1 MLFLFFK
8 DVYILQRLN
17 VTGRILH
24 RSCFRCARCKSQL
37 SIANYYETE
46 KEGIYCCEMCPD
58 EENVRET
65 EIALSKITLE
75 RNKKLDISNSDADEE
90 ESSDENNDRDTISNS
105 GQRDENPLEKVQ
117 EAEDESSLPESQ
129 QNVEE
134 KLVVTI
140 VSDNPDGSINSN
152 AIINID
158 TVSTDS
164 MVHGQVLTESLP
176 PDESINKLEIQDS
189 DKYISTIEV
198 NPTVKENIDTEDICT
213 PMLRPECDQI
223 ESKGETCED
232 NTDLKLDTA
241 DDDSNRENKSYDDE
255 SNCDNQTSELP
266 SISIQS
272 ECKMPLEKENILIDE
287 IEQKTESN
295 KIDADAQVLSTPSNQ
310 CQEENEVAEISYPS
324 DMNPFGEDES
334 VEEEKPIISITNAQG
349 EINLPEQDIKLDKVD
364 KKVSSNPFAS
374 DFEESDEEDAVK
386 ESKPTCP
393 STSTP
398 NGPPKP
404 PRTPVK
410 QSLNPFGS
418 DFEDEDED
426 LDTSSKNV
434 TIYSNSRSPGNYEN
448 VTLRSPSSPALSTT
462 SRASSYIAGRRK
474 KRPAPPPP
482 SSNITTRP
490 SPQLRTAIDS
500 QALTKEATTHASI
513 SPTPAPR
520 TSKLPSNTDTS
531 GLSRRPPPRPPP
543 PNSISSSYGHMPKS
557 RNEKDNLN
565 RRSQCMMQMN
575 QNAVIDGSLGSN
587 ITPNLNL
594 GSAGTSD
601 ADSYSIMS
609 GSITSTR

>member
-1 MLFLFFK
+1 
-8 DVYILQRLN
+8 
-17 VTGRILH
+17 
-24 RSCFRCARCKSQL
+24 
-37 SIANYYETE
+37 
-46 KEGIYCCEMCPD
+46 MCPD

-90 ESSDENNDRDTISNS
+90 ESSDENNDKDTISNS
-105 GQRDENPLEKVQ
+105 GQRDEDPLKKVQ
-117 EAEDESSLPESQ
+117 EADDESSLPESQ

-140 VSDNPDGSINSN
+140 VSDNPDGSMNSN

-164 MVHGQVLTESLP
+164 TVHVQVLTESLP
-176 PDESINKLEIQDS
+176 SDENINKLEIQDC
-189 DKYISTIEV
+189 DKIISTIDV
-198 NPTVKENIDTEDICT
+198 TPTVKEINDTEDICT
-213 PMLRPECDQI
+213 PMLRPECDQM
-223 ESKGETCED
+223 ELKEETGED
-232 NTDLKLDTA
+232 NTDLKHDTA
-241 DDDSNRENKSYDDE
+241 DDDSNRENKPYNDD
-255 SNCDNQTSELP
+255 SNCDNQTSELS
-266 SISIQS
+266 SISNQN
-272 ECKMPLEKENILIDE
+272 ECKIPLEKDNILIDE

-295 KIDADAQVLSTPSNQ
+295 KVDADALVLSTPSNQ
-310 CQEENEVAEISYPS
+310 CQEESESAEISYPS

-349 EINLPEQDIKLDKVD
+349 ELNLPEQDIKLDKVD

-374 DFEESDEEDAVK
+374 DFEESDEEDPVK
-386 ESKPTCP
+386 ESKLTCP

-426 LDTSSKNV
+426 LHTSSKNV

-448 VTLRSPSSPALSTT
+448 VTMRSPSSPALSTT
-462 SRASSYIAGRRK
+462 SRASSYIAGKRK

-482 SSNITTRP
+482 SSNATTKP

-500 QALTKEATTHASI
+500 QALTKQATTHANI

-531 GLSRRPPPRPPP
+531 GLSQRPPPRPPP
-543 PNSISSSYGHMPKS
+543 PNSMSSSYGDVPKS
-557 RNEKDNLN
+557 RKEKDNLN

-575 QNAVIDGSLGSN
+575 QSAVIDGSSGSN
-587 ITPNLNL
+587 MTPNLNL

>member
-1 MLFLFFK
+1 M
-8 DVYILQRLN
+8 QRLN
-17 VTGRILH
+17 VAGRILH

-164 MVHGQVLTESLP
+164 MVHRQVLTESLP

-223 ESKGETCED
+223 ESKEETGED
-232 NTDLKLDTA
+232 NTDLKHDTA

-266 SISIQS
+266 SISNQN
-272 ECKMPLEKENILIDE
+272 ECKILLEKENILIDE

-310 CQEENEVAEISYPS
+310 CQEENEAAEISYPS

-334 VEEEKPIISITNAQG
+334 VEEEKPIISITNAKG

-418 DFEDEDED
+418 DFEDEDEVI
-426 LDTSSKNV
+426 DTSSKNV

-462 SRASSYIAGRRK
+462 SRASSYIAGKRK

-482 SSNITTRP
+482 LSNATTKP
-490 SPQLRTAIDS
+490 SPQLRAAIDS
-500 QALTKEATTHASI
+500 QTLTKQATTHANT

-531 GLSRRPPPRPPP
+531 GLSHRPPPRPPP
-543 PNSISSSYGHMPKS
+543 PNSMSSSYGDVPKS
-557 RNEKDNLN
+557 RKEKDNLN

-575 QNAVIDGSLGSN
+575 QNAAVDGSSGSN

>member
-140 VSDNPDGSINSN
+140 VSDNPDGSINNN

-223 ESKGETCED
+223 ESKEETGED
-232 NTDLKLDTA
+232 NTDLKHDTA

-266 SISIQS
+266 SISNQN
-272 ECKMPLEKENILIDE
+272 ECKIPLEKENILIDE

-462 SRASSYIAGRRK
+462 SRASSYIAGKRK

-482 SSNITTRP
+482 SSNATTKP

-500 QALTKEATTHASI
+500 QALTKQATAHANI

-531 GLSRRPPPRPPP
+531 GLSHRPPPRPPP
-543 PNSISSSYGHMPKS
+543 PNSMSSSYGDVPKS
-557 RNEKDNLN
+557 RKEKDNLN

-575 QNAVIDGSLGSN
+575 QNAVIDGPSGSN